1 MIATPCYYTVKACP
15 ATCKLTIV
23 ARGASLA
30 GVAMSS
36 DDDEYSSMDEEVCN
50 AQGAVVELACRLIK
64 YWLVHAGGSGCTGRG
79 RSS

>member
-1 MIATPCYYTVKACP
+1 
-15 ATCKLTIV
+15 
-23 ARGASLA
+23 
-30 GVAMSS
+30 MSS